1 MYKSL
6 SAALLAALTAYLY
19 FYLELDFT
27 SYTGYFSRPNIA
39 SPLPASTYNVSEMAV
54 ASISRSVVQK
64 VLSIETPEVRRA
76 IQLSLHIYANV
87 VHFRV
92 RARSFAGLSGPRSS
106 RT

>member
-6 SAALLAALTAYLY
+6 SVALLTALTAYLY

-27 SYTGYFSRPNIA
+27 SYKGYFSTPDIA

-64 VLSIETPEVRRA
+64 VLSIETPEVRRD
-76 IQLSLHIYANV
+76 IYAT
-87 VHFRV
+87 
-92 RARSFAGLSGPRSS
+92 ALSSHIC
-106 RT
+106 